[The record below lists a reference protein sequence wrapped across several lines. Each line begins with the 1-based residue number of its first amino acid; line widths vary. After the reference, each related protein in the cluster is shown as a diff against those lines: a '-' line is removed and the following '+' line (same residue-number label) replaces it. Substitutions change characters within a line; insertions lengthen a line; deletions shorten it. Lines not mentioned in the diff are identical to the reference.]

1 MTPAA
6 LAGNTRRRALCALS
20 EWLAVLLLG
29 TMAGF
34 FFAFAVD
41 VAPAMAGL
49 DAEHYVRTQQA
60 INRVVRNAVFGGAY
74 FGSALMPWLAALAAL
89 ACGRRRRALAW
100 MLIALVYGVAVF
112 WLTRSVNVPINDELA
127 RWSADAVPAHW
138 AELRERW
145 NAANLVRC
153 VAALLCFGAAAALHR
168 RCVPHFTS
176 T

>member
-1 MTPAA
+1 MANPSTK
-6 LAGNTRRRALCALS
+6 RRISALS
-20 EWLAVLLLG
+20 EWLALLLLG

-34 FFAFAVD
+34 FFAFAID
-41 VAPAMAGL
+41 VAPAMASL

-100 MLIALVYGVAVF
+100 VLIALVYGSAVF
-112 WLTRSVNVPINDELA
+112 WLTRSVNVPINNELA

-138 AELRERW
+138 AELRDRW
-145 NAANLVRC
+145 NEANLVRC
-153 VAALLCFGAAAALHR
+153 VAALLCFGAAAAVSMR
-168 RCVPHFTS
+168 SR
-176 T
+176 